1 MDEGFTKLNL
11 QSSTPNYTAGETK
24 KRRSSPSVKFIP
36 KKKFLLFLGVLF
48 GIVALLVLTVFIP
61 AKKTYTLAKETM
73 TQAKQAMAD
82 IKSQDIQ
89 KTGDDLAKTK
99 ETLNLTQKSL
109 NTLTWTKFIP
119 FFGGYWNDAYHVLRA
134 GNSGIEAAQIAVEAI
149 EPYADVLG
157 LKGQG
162 SFVLGSAEQ
171 RIQTAVQTMDKITP
185 KIGEINQKMAQIRT
199 EVDQINASHY
209 PQSLFGRKLRPQI
222 ESTKATFDQYQQ
234 VLSDA
239 QPLLEVF
246 PKLLGEPE
254 SKKYLL
260 IFQNDKE
267 LRPTGGFITAY
278 AILRMEHGKMIVDSS
293 DDIYRL
299 DSRRTK
305 RVAPPEPIVKY
316 LPAEGG
322 RVATE
327 WNMRDSNLSPDFA
340 ISMAKF
346 KEFYDQV
353 PGAAQIDGIIAI
365 DTQTLMRI
373 IDILGG
379 VDAYGTQFTTKND
392 PRCNCPQVI
401 YELEY
406 YAGQPRN
413 YVTSERKD
421 IIGVLMHGIMQKA
434 LGTSPKLYWGK
445 LFQESLSLINEKH
458 ILVYLLNDQ
467 AQKGAEAFNMAG
479 RIKDTNGDYLHIN
492 DTNFAGAKSN
502 MYVKHQVDQKIE
514 VADDGQVTETL
525 VLNYKNPQPP
535 DDCSLERKGGLC
547 LSATLRNWVRIYVP
561 KGTQLIESK
570 GSEVNVETKEDLG
583 KTVFEGFLTVRPQGS
598 AQLTV
603 KYKLPFKVEKGKEY
617 QLLIQKQPG
626 TEGHEYVVRVNG
638 REEKFKLTTDKEL
651 KFKI

>member
-11 QSSTPNYTAGETK
+11 QSLNVGEAAKNRQSTRFKLLP
-24 KRRSSPSVKFIP
+24 KRKGLTFSGT
-36 KKKFLLFLGVLF
+36 L
-48 GIVALLVLTVFIP
+48 LLVVGIIFFAIFIP
-61 AKKTYTLAKETM
+61 ARKTYVLTKQTM
-73 TQAKQAMAD
+73 AQAKQAVAD
-82 IKSQDIQ
+82 IKNQDIQ

-99 ETLNLTQKSL
+99 EALNLTQKSL
-109 NTLTWTKFIP
+109 NTLAWTKFIP
-119 FFGGYWNDAYHVLRA
+119 FFGGYWNDASHALRA
-134 GNSGIEAAQIAVEAI
+134 GNYGLEAAQIAVEAV

-185 KIGEINQKMAQIRT
+185 KIGEINQKMAQARKD
-199 EVDQINASHY
+199 VDQINAGHY
-209 PQSLFGRKLRPQI
+209 PQLLFGRKLRYQI
-222 ESTKATFDQYQQ
+222 ENTKATFDQYQQ

-239 QPLLEVF
+239 QPLLEVL

-254 SKKYLL
+254 SKRYLL

-340 ISMAKF
+340 VSMAEF
-346 KEFYDQV
+346 KKFYDQI
-353 PGAAQIDGIIAI
+353 PGAAKIDGIIAI
-365 DTQTLMRI
+365 DTQTLLRI

-406 YAGQPRN
+406 YAGQPRG

-421 IIGVLMHGIMQKA
+421 IIGVLMHSIMQKA

-445 LFQESLSLINEKH
+445 LFQESLNLINEKH
-458 ILVYLLNDQ
+458 ILVYLFNDQ

-479 RIKDTNGDYLHIN
+479 RIKDVNGGDYLHIN
-492 DTNFAGAKSN
+492 DTNFAGAKAN
-502 MYVKHQVDQKIE
+502 MYVKHQVEQKIE
-514 VADDGQVTETL
+514 VAADGQVTETL

-561 KGTQLIESK
+561 KGVQLVESK
-570 GSEVNVETKEDLG
+570 GSEVDVATKEDLG

-598 AQLTV
+598 AQLTL
-603 KYKLPFKVEKGKEY
+603 KYKLPFKIEKGKEY
-617 QLLIQKQPG
+617 RLLLQKQPG
-626 TEGHEYVVRVNG
+626 TEGHEYIIMVAGKKV
-638 REEKFKLTTDKEL
+638 EEFPLKTDKEL
-651 KFKI
+651 KLKI